1 MKRFSIIIPVY
12 NNEEWLSKCF
22 DSILEQTFTNYE
34 VIVVDDMSTDHAL
47 GIAFQYVYKFRNKA
61 IPFKVIRNESKRY
74 SGGSRNVGIL
84 ASEGEYILCIDCDD
98 WLYNNQ
104 VLDDI
109 DKKLNGEDIMFLDYI
124 THQKTYDLVM
134 NNRNKTIDDALKNL
148 TCAIWSKVVK
158 RELMLKSLF
167 PEGTLFEDRIQ
178 HFIVLLNAK
187 TITNL
192 EKPVVV
198 WNRLNVNS
206 TSASNNEVWNTYRF
220 NYIGELF
227 RLYKTLNDGWFKE
240 AIRKEIDTY
249 MGYVVNMVSE
259 L

>member
-47 GIAFQYVYKFRNKA
+47 GIAFQYVYKFRDKA

-84 ASEGEYILCIDCDD
+84 ASAGEYILCIDCDD

-104 VLDDI
+104 VLEDI

-158 RELMLKSLF
+158 RELMLKCLF

-249 MGYVVNMVSE
+249 MGYVVDMVNE

>member
-104 VLDDI
+104 VLEDI

-158 RELMLKSLF
+158 RDLMLKSLF

-249 MGYVVNMVSE
+249 MGYVVDMVNE

>member
-104 VLDDI
+104 VLEDI

-178 HFIVLLNAK
+178 HFVVLLNAK

-227 RLYKTLNDGWFKE
+227 RLYKKLNDGWFKE

-249 MGYVVNMVSE
+249 MGYVVDMVNE

>member
-34 VIVVDDMSTDHAL
+34 VIIVDDMSTDN
-47 GIAFQYVYKFRNKA
+47 GIEVISKYAKKFVDNNIRCEIIRNK
-61 IPFKVIRNESKRY
+61 SKRF

-84 ASEGEYILCIDCDD
+84 KASGEYILCIDCDD

-104 VLDDI
+104 VLEDI

-158 RELMLKSLF
+158 RDLMLKSLF

-249 MGYVVNMVSE
+249 MGYVVDMVSE

>member
-104 VLDDI
+104 VLEEI

-158 RELMLKSLF
+158 RDIMLKSLF

-249 MGYVVNMVSE
+249 MGYVVDMVND

>member
-22 DSILEQTFTNYE
+22 DSILEQTFKNYE

-47 GIAFQYVYKFRNKA
+47 GIAFQYVYKFRDKA

-104 VLDDI
+104 VLEDI

-134 NNRNKTIDDALKNL
+134 NNRNKTIDGALKNL

-158 RELMLKSLF
+158 RDLMLKSLF

-249 MGYVVNMVSE
+249 MGYVVDMVNE

>member
-1 MKRFSIIIPVY
+1 MRRFSIIIPVY
-12 NNEEWLSKCF
+12 NNEEWLESCF
-22 DSILEQTFTNYE
+22 KSILEQTYKNYE
-34 VIVVDDMSTDHAL
+34 VIIVDDMSTDNGMAIIL
-47 GIAFQYVYKFRNKA
+47 KYAFLFQQEGIEC
-61 IPFKVIRNESKRY
+61 KVIKNESKRY

-104 VLDDI
+104 VLEDI

-158 RELMLKSLF
+158 RNLLLKSLF

-192 EKPVVV
+192 EKPAVV

-206 TSASNNEVWNTYRF
+206 TSASNNELWNTYRF

-249 MGYVVNMVSE
+249 MGYVVIMVSE